1 MPEGGLGDEL
11 GVTPL
16 VREVRRRLPLE
27 RITLEGFKH
36 MEIFENNPYLVGG
49 VEESGRVLA
58 LSNTIHTNEPSIP
71 RKFAKQAGF
80 SLQDDTP
87 EVHLTDAEKAKGWNV
102 NGWSRTVSIDTW
114 SNDVSR
120 RWPLGR
126 FQKLA
131 DLLKQNGW
139 TVFEVG
145 RHGGPALERIRGS
158 ALNKMKIRETAAFI
172 RRTTLYVGN
181 DSGLFHLAAAVGT
194 PQVAIFSISPW
205 RFRAYWN
212 TTAMGGPNGCGCG
225 RVCARPT
232 EEGPACLSEIPVEQV
247 LEAVRVAA
255 RRFCGR

>member
-11 GVTPL
+11 GVTPI
-16 VREVRRRLPLE
+16 VREVRRRIPDE
-27 RITLEGFKH
+27 RITLEGFKR
-36 MEIFENNPYLVGG
+36 MEIWEHNAHLAGG
-49 VEESGRVLA
+49 TEDRGQVFS
-58 LSNTIHTNEPSIP
+58 LSNRIHTSEASIP
-71 RKFAKQAGF
+71 RKFAKQMNLT
-80 SLQDDTP
+80 LQDDTP
-87 EVHLTDAEKAKGWNV
+87 EIHLTEAEKARGWNV
-102 NGWSRTVSIDTW
+102 NGWSRTISIDTW

-126 FQKLA
+126 FQRLA

-145 RHGGPALERIRGS
+145 RHRGPPLERIRGS
-158 ALNKMKIRETAAFI
+158 ALNQMTIRETAAFI

-205 RFRAYWN
+205 RFRSYWN
-212 TTAMGGPNGCGCG
+212 TTALGGPNGCGCA

-232 EEGPACLSEIPVEQV
+232 QEGPACLTEISVEQV
-247 LEAVRVAA
+247 LEAVRLAA
-255 RRFCGR
+255 GRFCGS